1 MLNPEMAPK
10 ALARIEESL
19 VSVQHRVL
27 SGEAL
32 PMENDSFDFVV
43 STFTL
48 CSIAKVEQAIGEMAG
63 IATRWGVLFLRTWTL
78 FRPIG
83 GFLGKATQSYPTGTG
98 GWLSSEPSDGADR
111 SFSAIRG
118 KANPDLLLRGSSSCN
133 WLPLSRAGIQASLV
147 SRKLPLLFNLQSVQK
162 LSSRLAIGLQIQSQS
177 ISARSVTNP
186 FRKALLFQI
195 GQQIIPLGVIPGVVS
210 SKPVIQFLLGKSFLW
225 FEIHFSLLR
234 RFKKLIESRD

>member
-1 MLNPEMAPK
+1 M
-10 ALARIEESL
+10 
-19 VSVQHRVL
+19 
-27 SGEAL
+27 
-32 PMENDSFDFVV
+32 
-43 STFTL
+43 
-48 CSIAKVEQAIGEMAG
+48 
-63 IATRWGVLFLRTWTL
+63 VLFCRTWTL

-83 GFLGKATQSYPTGTG
+83 GLLAKATQSYPTGTG
-98 GWLSSEPSDGADR
+98 GWLSSEPSDGADC

-118 KANPDLLLRGSSSCN
+118 KANPDLLLGGSSACN

-147 SRKLPLLFNLQSVQK
+147 SRNFPFSNSSSFKK

-195 GQQIIPLGVIPGVVS
+195 GQQIIPLGVIPGVIS

-234 RFKKLIESRD
+234 RFKKINSKLRL